1 MTPKLLL
8 AVTLLAL
15 PALSRA
21 ETADT
26 QQLKPLTDVR
36 ISMQRMLRSS
46 EGRYFLSLYAGV
58 WNPHASLYD
67 RVEQSETK
75 LKGRQKADQ
84 LTLKSV
90 DADGVENGQYQLTGT
105 LNSNIANY
113 QIN

>member
-26 QQLKPLTDVR
+26 QQLKPLSDVR

-46 EGRYFLSLYAGV
+46 EGRYF
-58 WNPHASLYD
+58 
-67 RVEQSETK
+67 
-75 LKGRQKADQ
+75 
-84 LTLKSV
+84 
-90 DADGVENGQYQLTGT
+90 
-105 LNSNIANY
+105 
-113 QIN
+113 